1 MDRHKPV
8 LLQAVCSLLEGKK
21 VIVDCTLGLGGH
33 AEALLSASPKTS
45 LIGFD
50 LDAKNLKDAGS
61 RLKKYG
67 TRLTLV
73 HDNFSTLKNRLEGLG
88 VKKVDG
94 ILLDLGLS
102 SPHIDE
108 SDRGFSFR
116 LEGPLDMRFDRS
128 TGLTAAEYLN
138 LVSKDDL
145 TKVIKEFGEDRDAYR
160 IAATIVRNRAEKP
173 LATTQDLV
181 ELIKKAVHPKY
192 VKDSIVRVF
201 QALRIEINQELD
213 VLKNVLPQAIEVL
226 APGGVLVV
234 ISYHSL
240 EDRIVKRFFVEEAK
254 DCVCPMEIPLCVCNK
269 QPSLKILT
277 KRPLV
282 PEAAEI
288 EENPRSRSAKLRA
301 IEKIS
306 LTK

>member
-1 MDRHKPV
+1 MERHKPV

-21 VIVDCTLGLGGH
+21 IIVDCTLGLGGH
-33 AEALLSASPKTS
+33 AEALLAATPKTS

-61 RLKKYG
+61 RLKKYQK
-67 TRLTLV
+67 RLTLV
-73 HDNFSTLKNRLEGLG
+73 HDNFSTLKHRLEDLG

-128 TGLTAAEYLN
+128 TGLTAEEYLN
-138 LVSKDDL
+138 SVSKEDL

-173 LATTQDLV
+173 LKTTQDLV

-201 QALRIEINQELD
+201 QALRIEINGELD
-213 VLKNVLPQAIEVL
+213 VLKDALPQAIEVL

-240 EDRIVKRFFVEEAK
+240 EDRIVKQFFVAEAK
-254 DCVCPMEIPLCVCNK
+254 DCVCPIEIPRCVCNK

-277 KRPLV
+277 KKPLV
-282 PEAAEI
+282 ADALEI

-301 IEKIS
+301 IEK
-306 LTK
+306 L